1 MTPQPHIEPARRDPA
16 PVLSERTL
24 RRLVAEIHNGHRFDR
39 LDAYYD
45 PAGRDHDPR
54 VVPGRDGRRT
64 FWRELVTGFPDLSVT
79 IETAVAD
86 NDRVMAF
93 LTWRGRQRGEFAGR
107 PADRRALELHTSE
120 LFRLGADGRV
130 VEHAAV
136 VDYSILRTFGL
147 QPLQE
152 PGPARPELSG
162 PHTPVERANATR
174 VLAAYRE
181 VLSEHRLDRADDYYE
196 HDYLHHNA
204 QVPAVPNGVEAFR
217 LYFAGNFAAFPD
229 LTATVDHILA
239 SGDRV
244 MVFATWRGHFT
255 GLSRGRRPTGKRLLM
270 YTSDVFRMVS
280 GRVAEHWEVVDYS
293 GLENV
298 GMTVRPP
305 AGG

>member
-1 MTPQPHIEPARRDPA
+1 MTTQHDIDPARRNRR
-16 PVLSERTL
+16 SESSEQAVRG
-24 RRLVAEIHNGHRFDR
+24 LVAEIHNGHRLDR

-45 PAGRDHDPR
+45 PAGPDHDPR
-54 VVPGRDGRRT
+54 LAPVPDGRRA
-64 FWRELVTGFPDLSVT
+64 FWRDLVTGFPDLSVT
-79 IETAVAD
+79 VETLVAD
-86 NDRVMAF
+86 HDRVMAF
-93 LTWRGRQRGEFAGR
+93 LTWRGRQHGEFAGR
-107 PADRRALELHTSE
+107 PADGRPLELHTSE

-136 VDYSILRTFGL
+136 VDYSILRMFGVR
-147 QPLQE
+147 PMRE
-152 PGPARPELSG
+152 PGPPRPGLSG
-162 PHTPVERANATR
+162 PHTPVERANAAQI
-174 VLAAYRE
+174 LAAYRE
-181 VLSEHRLDRADDYYE
+181 VLTEHRLDRADTYYE
-196 HDYLHHNA
+196 DDYRHHNA

-217 LYFAGNFAAFPD
+217 AYFAGNFAAFPD

-239 SGDRV
+239 VGDRV

-255 GLSRGRRPTGKRLLM
+255 GLSRGRQPTGKRLLM

-298 GMTVRPP
+298 GMTVRRP